1 MINFPIFFLNIFHF
15 TRIRIHI
22 KVFLIRFYA
31 FLYLGEG
38 LEREGQVP
46 LQDEDDGEDID
57 FIPKLL

>member
-1 MINFPIFFLNIFHF
+1 M
-15 TRIRIHI
+15 

-46 LQDEDDGEDID
+46 LQDEDDGEHID
-57 FIPKLL
+57 FIPYYSDKNQN